1 MLRVSSEGIGLQWS
15 GDHSKIVL
23 EENSCTITFAKRKNC
38 PGGSTLSRTC
48 VCAATGRGLCSVHWL
63 HRMRAL
69 RGDQVEVFGV
79 SKHKF
84 ARRVKEVAADAGI
97 PEASRFGTHVF
108 RRGMAQDILDYGG
121 SLASLLKAGDWSSS
135 AYLKYLRSSQPQDA
149 AVAQAVIMLT
159 DSEDES

>member
-1 MLRVSSEGIGLQWS
+1 
-15 GDHSKIVL
+15 
-23 EENSCTITFAKRKNC
+23 
-38 PGGSTLSRTC
+38 
-48 VCAATGRGLCSVHWL
+48 
-63 HRMRAL
+63 MREL

-97 PEASRFGTHVF
+97 PDASRFGTHVF

-121 SLASLLKAGDWSSS
+121 SLAALLKAGGWSSS
-135 AYLKYLRSSQPQDA
+135 AYIKYLRSSQPHDA